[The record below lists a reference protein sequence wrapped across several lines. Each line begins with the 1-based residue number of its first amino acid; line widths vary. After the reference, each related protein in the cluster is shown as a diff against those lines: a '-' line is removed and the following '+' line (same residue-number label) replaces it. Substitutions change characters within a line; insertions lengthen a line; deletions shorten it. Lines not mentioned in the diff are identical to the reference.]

1 MTRFEKGL
9 LQGSAIIV
17 AGTGFVYMGM
27 KYGLQPAQPWDA
39 VNHPLQPLILKL
51 HILSAPFLVF
61 AIGLIATRHI
71 WRHYR
76 ENVAKGRRSGITTV
90 LFTGPMVVTGY
101 LIQAVTHV
109 GWLQAIA
116 MGHIA
121 FSVVFTAGLLVHEV
135 AVRRR
140 SVRADSAAR
149 VPRPRDEVR
158 SRAG

>member
-9 LQGSAIIV
+9 LQASAILV
-17 AGTGFVYMGM
+17 AVTGFLYLGM

-39 VNHPLQPLILKL
+39 VNHPLQPLILKV

-121 FSVVFTAGLLVHEV
+121 FSIVFTGGLLVHEIV
-135 AVRRR
+135 VRRR
-140 SVRADSAAR
+140 SVRSASPLG
-149 VPRPRDEVR
+149 VPRSGDEVR
-158 SRAG
+158 SPVG